1 MLVSSDLWLSLWDVT
16 LRLRIT
22 RRKIAEIHLSDRRWV
37 ALSPDSLSRK
47 NATHNYTEMTLTS
60 S

>member
-22 RRKIAEIHLSDRRWV
+22 RRKIAEIHLSGGRCG
-37 ALSPDSLSRK
+37 ALSPVTLSRK
-47 NATHNYTEMTLTS
+47 NATQDYTEMTFMFS
-60 S
+60 